1 MVLGG
6 TRAAWDRDV
15 DGASPVLVTV
25 FSFPHCFLIVGVGPR
40 QLGRGCCVTPQMCNQ
55 NITLAE

>member
-40 QLGRGCCVTPQMCNQ
+40 QLG
-55 NITLAE
+55 